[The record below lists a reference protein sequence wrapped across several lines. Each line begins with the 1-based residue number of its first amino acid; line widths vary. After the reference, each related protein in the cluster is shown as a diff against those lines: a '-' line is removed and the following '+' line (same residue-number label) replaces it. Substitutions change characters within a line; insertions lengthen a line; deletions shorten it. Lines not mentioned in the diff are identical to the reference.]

1 MYLHSHKEGVGLSNN
16 YQYGGQAVIEGVMMR
31 GRYNYAIAVR
41 KSTGDLVVNNEPL
54 GSYTKRL
61 SFLKWPFIRG
71 VIALGESF
79 VLGLKALQ
87 FSANQFMDEDE
98 GELTPW
104 EMTVMITLALGLTV
118 LLFIVLPLLVRGVV
132 SPFLPGLFWR
142 NLFEGLMRA
151 VILVAYIS
159 LVSLMKD
166 IKRVFMYH
174 GAEHKTIHT
183 YEAGEELTVENARK
197 KSTLHPR
204 CGTSFLLFVVI
215 TSAVV
220 FSFLGEQTLIARF
233 LSRLLLLP
241 VVAGISY
248 EIIKF
253 SGKNQSVLL
262 WKWLSWPGLMLQ
274 KLTTREPDDS
284 QLEVA
289 IAALQEVLAIEK
301 KKAPTPVRQLKT
313 IQNLP
318 VNE

>member
-1 MYLHSHKEGVGLSNN
+1 LANN

-41 KSTGDLVVNNEPL
+41 KSSGDLVVNSEPL
-54 GSYTKRL
+54 GSYTKRR

-87 FSANQFMDEDE
+87 FSANQFMEEDE

-104 EMTVMITLALGLTV
+104 ETAVLITLALGLTIF
-118 LLFIVLPLLVRGVV
+118 LFIVLPLLVRGVV

-166 IKRVFMYH
+166 IRRVFMYH

-183 YEAGEELTVENARK
+183 YEAGEELTVENARS
-197 KSTLHPR
+197 KSSLHPR

-215 TSAVV
+215 ISALV

-233 LSRLLLLP
+233 SSRLLLLP

-248 EIIKF
+248 EIIKL
-253 SGKNQSVLL
+253 SGKNQSVFL

-274 KLTTREPDDS
+274 KLTTREPDDR

-301 KKAPTPVRQLKT
+301 KNAPTPVRRLKSA
-313 IQNLP
+313 QNLP

>member
-1 MYLHSHKEGVGLSNN
+1 MSNN

>member
-1 MYLHSHKEGVGLSNN
+1 MSNN

-262 WKWLSWPGLMLQ
+262 WKWLSWPGLVLQ
-274 KLTTREPDDS
+274 KLTTKEPDDS